1 VQRSLLAALVD
12 QYSLVSAIGD
22 DINVWLR
29 VVDDDVWP
37 LDAASRVG
45 PLVAAIDMAGDPVD
59 DRSVDA
65 ALPIIERYL

>member
-1 VQRSLLAALVD
+1 MERF
-12 QYSLVSAIGD
+12 SLVPAIGE

-29 VVDDDVWP
+29 AVDDDVWP
-37 LDAASRVG
+37 FAADGSTVG
-45 PLVAAIDMAGDPVD
+45 PLVAAVDMAGDPVD